1 MMYQSSYNLQKRN
14 DIKEMVIRKTNRTS
28 LVEQVSSQIEQLI
41 EEKHWKVGEKI
52 PPELDLIEEFDVSRN
67 TLREAI
73 RALVYTGLLETR
85 QGSGTI
91 VKSTNTLNAAM
102 NKRMKKANLLE
113 ILEVRSALEREAACL
128 SAERRTDDD
137 IKKIEALLEQCRET
151 FFNGD
156 QDAFIEVDIA
166 FHKAI
171 VEASH
176 NSLLIDLY
184 SYMADALH
192 TSVSELIR
200 IGTSPNSHDEVHDEL
215 VEAIKEKDVNAAF
228 YHVNEYIKAFKKKLH

>member
-1 MMYQSSYNLQKRN
+1 
-14 DIKEMVIRKTNRTS
+14 MVIRKTNRTS

-52 PPELDLIEEFDVSRN
+52 PPELDLMEEFDVSRN

-91 VKSTNTLNAAM
+91 VKTTNTLTAAM

-151 FFNGD
+151 FFNDD

-171 VEASH
+171 VDASH

-184 SYMADALH
+184 SHMAEALH

-215 VEAIKEKDVNAAF
+215 VKAIKDKDVNAAF
-228 YHVNEYIKAFKKKLH
+228 YHVNKYIEAFKKKLH